1 MNELSLNM
9 SPCFLLHR
17 KLFIALTLILLLMSA
32 GPRGLALA
40 VTSDSSENESV
51 KTDLNQ
57 WIQAVTTGDKGARS
71 ALTEFFERE
80 ILQWRDSTTR
90 EQRFCFPRV
99 ECVPFPYEPNLRAWA
114 ETGDPDGQFYM
125 GRVVEASSL
134 SSLSPKE
141 NQWYQKAAEGG
152 HAKSQYLIG
161 SHAVITVGEI
171 HWLRAS
177 AKQGFPPAQ
186 RDLGSY
192 YYSGMP
198 GVLQSFEQAAVW
210 WGKAAAGGDPYA
222 LWSLGLL
229 YAAGEGVPEDKMRAL
244 DLFREAAWKS
254 KDLKYLLGRLFEKGI
269 ATGLVQRGV
278 QGFSPDLLQA
288 HAWYNLTNSEGVV
301 TSWTDGLWVEGGD
314 EEGGLAR
321 VTKKLTPAQLAEAQ
335 RLAREW
341 LIQHQE

>member
-114 ETGDPDGQFYM
+114 ETGDPDGQFY
-125 GRVVEASSL
+125 RAIVKSS
-134 SSLSPKE
+134 
-141 NQWYQKAAEGG
+141 
-152 HAKSQYLIG
+152 
-161 SHAVITVGEI
+161 V
-171 HWLRAS
+171 
-177 AKQGFPPAQ
+177 
-186 RDLGSY
+186 
-192 YYSGMP
+192 
-198 GVLQSFEQAAVW
+198 
-210 WGKAAAGGDPYA
+210 
-222 LWSLGLL
+222 
-229 YAAGEGVPEDKMRAL
+229 
-244 DLFREAAWKS
+244 
-254 KDLKYLLGRLFEKGI
+254 
-269 ATGLVQRGV
+269 
-278 QGFSPDLLQA
+278 
-288 HAWYNLTNSEGVV
+288 
-301 TSWTDGLWVEGGD
+301 
-314 EEGGLAR
+314 
-321 VTKKLTPAQLAEAQ
+321 
-335 RLAREW
+335 
-341 LIQHQE
+341 